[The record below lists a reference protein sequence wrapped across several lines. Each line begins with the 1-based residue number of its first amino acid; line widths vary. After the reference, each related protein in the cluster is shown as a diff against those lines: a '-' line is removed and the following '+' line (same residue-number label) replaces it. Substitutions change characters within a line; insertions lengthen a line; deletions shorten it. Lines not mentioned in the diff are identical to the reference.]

1 MFAQNENCC
10 KMMSLPSANVLNRPG
25 AAALPNWLVFKMVM
39 WVTAT
44 EFVRY
49 CAGPKAWQYDCS
61 ENHNF

>member
-1 MFAQNENCC
+1 
-10 KMMSLPSANVLNRPG
+10 MMSLPSANVLNRPG